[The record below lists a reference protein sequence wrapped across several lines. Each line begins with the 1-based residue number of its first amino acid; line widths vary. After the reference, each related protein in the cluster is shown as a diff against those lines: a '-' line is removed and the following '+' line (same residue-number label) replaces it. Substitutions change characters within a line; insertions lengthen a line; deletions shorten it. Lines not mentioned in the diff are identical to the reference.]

1 MSDQVNLKQLA
12 KELNLAVSTVSRA
25 LRDSYEISEETK
37 KRVFS
42 LARKLN
48 YEPNP
53 YASSLRL
60 QKSKTLAVVMPEII
74 NNFFSLVINGV
85 EAMASEKGYHVL
97 IYLTHDDY
105 KKEISSFKHLLNGRV
120 DGVLLSCAKSTTSF
134 SHVSQTVDKDIPVV
148 LFDRSSPDIDVPQVI
163 TDNYQGGFKATSHL
177 IANGCRRIAYLSSSP
192 NLSTSQDRMKGY
204 MDALRKHKIPFDS
217 ELLLISENGHDRT
230 KDGKNKALY
239 KLLQSKERPDG
250 IFASVEKL
258 AITSYHF
265 CNDLGID
272 IPGQVKVICFANLE
286 TAPMMAP
293 PMTTVVQPA
302 FEMGKEAARILFRL
316 IEKRP
321 LSAAELKTSVLDTV
335 LIERES
341 SRRTEYASPEVPAVR
356 FAGRAAQP
364 GSAGAYSARG
374 L

>member
-1 MSDQVNLKQLA
+1 MADHVNLKQLA

-25 LRDSYEISEETK
+25 LRDSYEISEATK

-42 LARKLN
+42 LAKKLN

-97 IYLTHDDY
+97 IYLNHDDY
-105 KKEISSFKHLLNGRV
+105 KKEVSSFKHLLNGRV
-120 DGVLLSCAKSTTSF
+120 DGVLLSCAKATTNF
-134 SHVSQTVDKDIPVV
+134 SHVAQAIQKDIPVV
-148 LFDRSSPDIDVPQVI
+148 LFDRSSPKIEVPQVI
-163 TDNYQGGFKATSHL
+163 TDNYKGGFKATAHL

-204 MDALRKHKIPFDS
+204 LDALRKHRIPFDPD
-217 ELLLISENGHDRT
+217 LLLISENGHDRT

-239 KLLQSKERPDG
+239 KLLQSKDRPDG

-272 IPGQVKVICFANLE
+272 IPDQVKVICFANLE

-316 IEKRP
+316 IEKKHI
-321 LSAAELKTSVLDTV
+321 SAAERKTTVLDTV

-341 SRRTEYASPEVPAVR
+341 SQKRGFPTHDNAAVR
-356 FAGRAAQP
+356 MSGPGNQP
-364 GSAGAYSARG
+364 GPQSAYSLNG

>member
-1 MSDQVNLKQLA
+1 
-12 KELNLAVSTVSRA
+12 
-25 LRDSYEISEETK
+25 
-37 KRVFS
+37 
-42 LARKLN
+42 
-48 YEPNP
+48 
-53 YASSLRL
+53 
-60 QKSKTLAVVMPEII
+60 
-74 NNFFSLVINGV
+74 
-85 EAMASEKGYHVL
+85 
-97 IYLTHDDY
+97 
-105 KKEISSFKHLLNGRV
+105 
-120 DGVLLSCAKSTTSF
+120 
-134 SHVSQTVDKDIPVV
+134 
-148 LFDRSSPDIDVPQVI
+148 
-163 TDNYQGGFKATSHL
+163 
-177 IANGCRRIAYLSSSP
+177 
-192 NLSTSQDRMKGY
+192 MKGY
-204 MDALRKHKIPFDS
+204 LDALRKHQIPFDP

-341 SRRTEYASPEVPAVR
+341 SRRTDHASPEAPAVR
-356 FAGRAAQP
+356 FPGRAAQP
-364 GSAGAYSARG
+364 GSTGAYSARG

>member
-1 MSDQVNLKQLA
+1 MPDPVNLKQLA

-42 LARKLN
+42 LAKKLN

-60 QKSKTLAVVMPEII
+60 QKSKTIAVVMPEII

-85 EAMASEKGYHVL
+85 EEVATEKGYHVL
-97 IYLTHDDY
+97 IYLTHDHF
-105 KKEISSFKHLLNGRV
+105 KKEVSSFKHLLNGRV

-134 SHVSQTVDKDIPVV
+134 AHVSETIKKKIPVV
-148 LFDRSSPDIDVPQVI
+148 LFDRSSDEINVPQVM
-163 TDNYQGGFKATSHL
+163 TDNYRGGFKATEHL
-177 IANGCRRIAYLSSSP
+177 ILNGCRRIAYLSSSP
-192 NLSTSQDRMKGY
+192 NLSTSQDRMRGY
-204 MDALRKHKIPFDS
+204 TDALRRHKIPLDQ
-217 ELLLISENGHDRT
+217 ELVLISENGHDRT
-230 KDGKNKALY
+230 HDGKNKQLY
-239 KLLQSKERPDG
+239 NLLKSDRRPDG

-258 AITSYHF
+258 AITAYHF
-265 CNDLGID
+265 CNELEID
-272 IPGQVKVICFANLE
+272 IPGQVKVVCFANLE

-302 FEMGKEAARILFRL
+302 FEMGREAAGILFRM
-316 IEKRP
+316 IENRP
-321 LSAAELKTSVLDTV
+321 IGARERRNVLEV
-335 LIERES
+335 ELIERES
-341 SRRTEYASPEVPAVR
+341 SRKTGVRAPEPVR
-356 FAGRAAQP
+356 SWAGTGGLQP
-364 GSAGAYSARG
+364 GAF